1 MIQFLLLLVSLRF
14 TSSEISVC
22 LIISELTPPMETIQ
36 LLSNINGIENYVGN
50 TIENSEE
57 IIISLETVSTVAIPY
72 LFPQVCIDRNAQIIL
87 DSSNDLT
94 YSQFI
99 AEKAVSLDILHVV
112 IDRSIE
118 VYAGELN

>member
-1 MIQFLLLLVSLRF
+1 
-14 TSSEISVC
+14 
-22 LIISELTPPMETIQ
+22 METIQ